1 MKVIVVVIVVVIM
14 VVMSVCLSTIKFA
27 EDIRSRFAG
36 GGCVVVVLLAL
47 LLPPLLLLPAMAP
60 STAVA
65 AFAHSTKN
73 TRWKKVTRTQ
83 MQYF

>member
-1 MKVIVVVIVVVIM
+1 MVIVVVIVVVIM

-36 GGCVVVVLLAL
+36 GGCVVVLLAL